1 MLMTKVYIPAWDEQF
16 VQKLKEK
23 GLGLSLRA
31 PHWYLARIA
40 LARSLQMPQFPDED
54 LQRPVSRERA
64 YEVHMEQ
71 LTGENSPALEDFT
84 DDFCLLLSIYHGVD
98 LFADRSLFIEFMQ
111 RHIQRG
117 MAELKASWREGND
130 FYDYLYQELFFEGG
144 TGLDAIEASHAAD
157 SEALAARLGRA
168 LGEVGVG
175 ATVESVDDGPRLT
188 RVTLRLSTAADL
200 DRLKRELDKI
210 PFEMGIN
217 RSLTL
222 VPTEGERRVA
232 LDVPRAESAW
242 QPVDG
247 GRIPDWLR
255 NRPEALPV
263 CPGTDVL
270 GEPVIFDLAEAPHL
284 FVAGT
289 TGSGKSVCLHA
300 ILLSLL
306 TSGRNVRLALIDPK
320 EVEFSA
326 YKGSKQ
332 LWGGVVVTEAANA
345 AIMLNELVIEMDRRQ
360 KVLASLGVA
369 NLAEAQARGS
379 DLPRIV
385 VVIDELADLLM
396 QEPATE
402 TDLIRLAQKA
412 RAVGIHLILAT
423 QRPGSDTFPGS
434 LRSNV
439 PSRIALTVRSG
450 QESRIILDE
459 TGAEKLLMRGDML
472 IRLSGQPTRRA
483 HGARVDQG
491 LIKSWL

>member
-1 MLMTKVYIPAWDEQF
+1 MAKVYIPAWDEQF

-23 GLGLSLRA
+23 GLGLSPRA

-54 LQRPVSRERA
+54 LQRPLSRERA
-64 YEVHMEQ
+64 FEIHMEQ
-71 LTGENSPALEDFT
+71 LTGENSPAQENFT
-84 DDFCLLLSIYHGVD
+84 DDFCLLLSLYHNVD
-98 LFADRSLFIEFMQ
+98 LFAERSLFIELLQ

-130 FYDYLYQELFFEGG
+130 LHDYLYQELFFENSAVAAGADHIG
-144 TGLDAIEASHAAD
+144 AS
-157 SEALAARLGRA
+157 STLATRLGRA

-175 ATVESVDDGPRLT
+175 AEVEMVNDGPRLT

-217 RSLTL
+217 RALTL
-222 VPTEGERRVA
+222 APAEGERRIA
-232 LDVPRAESAW
+232 LDVPRPESAW

-247 GRIPDWLR
+247 GCIPEWLR
-255 NRPEALPV
+255 ERPEMLPV

-270 GEPVIFDLAEAPHL
+270 GAPIVFDLADAPHL

-289 TGSGKSVCLHA
+289 TGSGKSVCVHA
-300 ILLSLL
+300 LLLSLL
-306 TSGRNVRLALIDPK
+306 ASGRNVRLALIDPK

-326 YKGSKQ
+326 YRGSKR
-332 LWGGVVVTEAANA
+332 LWGGKVVTEAKDA
-345 AIMLNELVIEMDRRQ
+345 AAMLDELVIEMDRRQ
-360 KVLASLGVA
+360 KVLAGLGAA
-369 NLAEAQARGS
+369 NLAEAQTKGS

-396 QEPATE
+396 QEPSTE
-402 TDLIRLAQKA
+402 TSLIRLAQKA

-423 QRPGSDTFPGS
+423 QRPGSDTFPGP

-472 IRLSGQPTRRA
+472 IRLSGQPTLRA
-483 HGARVDQG
+483 HGARVEQG
-491 LIKSWL
+491 LIRSWL

>member
-1 MLMTKVYIPAWDEQF
+1 MAKVYIPAWDEQF

-31 PHWYLARIA
+31 PHWYLARVA
-40 LARSLQMPQFPDED
+40 LARSLQMPQFPDDD
-54 LQRPVSRERA
+54 LQRPISRERA
-64 YEVHMEQ
+64 YDIHMEQ
-71 LTGENSPALEDFT
+71 LTGENSSALEDFT
-84 DDFCLLLSIYHGVD
+84 DDFCLLLSLYHNID
-98 LFADRSLFIEFMQ
+98 LFADRFLFIELLQ

-130 FYDYLYQELFFEGG
+130 FHDYLYQELFFEGG
-144 TGLDAIEASHAAD
+144 NGPIVTKADHAET
-157 SEALAARLGRA
+157 SGALAARLGRA

-175 ATVESVDDGPRLT
+175 AEVEAVDDGPRLT

-217 RSLTL
+217 RALTL
-222 VPTEGERRVA
+222 VPVAGERRVA

-247 GRIPDWLR
+247 AHIPDWLR
-255 NRPEALPV
+255 ERQETLPV

-270 GEPVIFDLAEAPHL
+270 GEPVVFDLADAPHL

-289 TGSGKSVCLHA
+289 TGSGKSVCVHA
-300 ILLSLL
+300 LLLSLL

-326 YKGSKQ
+326 YRGSKR
-332 LWGGVVVTEAANA
+332 LWGGKVVTEAAEA
-345 AIMLNELVIEMDRRQ
+345 ASMLNDLVIEMERRQ
-360 KVLASLGVA
+360 KELASLGAA
-369 NLAEAQARGS
+369 NLAEGQTKGS
-379 DLPRIV
+379 DLPRVV

-396 QEPATE
+396 QEPSTE
-402 TDLIRLAQKA
+402 TALIRLAQKA

-423 QRPGSDTFPGS
+423 QRPGSDTFPGA

-472 IRLSGQPTRRA
+472 IRLSGHATLRA

-491 LIKSWL
+491 LIRSWL